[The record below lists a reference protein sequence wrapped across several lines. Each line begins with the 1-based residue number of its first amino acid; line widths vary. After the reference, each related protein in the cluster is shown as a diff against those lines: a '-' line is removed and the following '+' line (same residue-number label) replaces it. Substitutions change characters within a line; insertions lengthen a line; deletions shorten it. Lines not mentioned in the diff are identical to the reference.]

1 MRSESEA
8 LSYWPVTIVPKSKLL
23 HMATAHHGFVPK
35 LSPHG
40 GKTPRFALKNLFWL
54 ASGYGFY
61 CFASDD
67 VFSCETTSDEGMDC
81 AGACSL
87 AKSHDISTEAHS
99 AKTSE
104 EGF

>member
-23 HMATAHHGFVPK
+23 HMATAHYGFVPK
-35 LSPHG
+35 LSHHG
-40 GKTPRFALKNLFWL
+40 GKTAKT
-54 ASGYGFY
+54 GFY
-61 CFASDD
+61 CFSSDD